1 MSDIVKSGRKIPI
14 EEAKV
19 VTDLGEQLNIHCPE
33 YKILR
38 AALKTTRG
46 WLLRVKKCGAA
57 NGHTQVG
64 VAVVTGL
71 INEHSAF
78 LVTAM
83 DELSQLKQAMCGY
96 CLCRQPYEG
105 FMIGCDGC
113 EEWYHGACIGISQ
126 EQAQKFDKYVCVRC
140 STLRVYT
147 EYAASVGGI
156 LRKWSSAKGLA
167 AARLAES
174 QRYARKV
181 RSAEREIAK
190 ATTDLE
196 NSKRELSGIS
206 NMASSFLPHIDGDS
220 QSLTVDAELKDPSS
234 NSAFLNGTS
243 LKNEKGQ
250 LLN

>member
-14 EEAKV
+14 EEAKA
-19 VTDLGEQLNIHCPE
+19 VTDLGEQLNINCPE

-57 NGHTQVG
+57 NGHAQVA
-64 VAVVTGL
+64 VAVVTEL

-113 EEWYHGACIGISQ
+113 EEWYHGACIGLSQ

-140 STLRVYT
+140 CTLRVYT
-147 EYAASVGGI
+147 EYTASVGSV
-156 LRKWSSAKGLA
+156 LRKWTSAKGLA

-190 ATTDLE
+190 ATTDLH
-196 NSKRELSGIS
+196 NSERELSGIR
-206 NMASSFLPHIDGDS
+206 NVASSVSPQIDGNT
-220 QSLTVDAELKDPSS
+220 QSLTADSELKESCS
-234 NSAFLNGTS
+234 NSALLNGAS
-243 LKNEKGQ
+243 HKNEKG
-250 LLN
+250 